1 LRDAAGSEPLLA
13 DLLSNVV
20 LRASLVAWVSAQV
33 LKFLW
38 VLVVERR
45 VDFARL
51 VGPGGMPSSH
61 TAFVSALATST
72 GLVAGWGS
80 PLFAVAL
87 VFASIV
93 VYDATGVRQAVGEQ
107 AEVLNRIIDDFYH
120 GRSIHKGRLRELLGH
135 SPVEALA
142 GVVLGVVAAL
152 ALT

>member
-1 LRDAAGSEPLLA
+1 LSDV
-13 DLLSNVV
+13 LSNVV

-120 GRSIHKGRLRELLGH
+120 GRSIHEGRLRELLGH